1 MIRLELL
8 NPNVSFRRFLII
20 NMKKD
25 DKLSWVK
32 TREDIIVAL
41 L

>member
-1 MIRLELL
+1 MISLAFL
-8 NPNVSFRRFLII
+8 NPHISFRSFLII